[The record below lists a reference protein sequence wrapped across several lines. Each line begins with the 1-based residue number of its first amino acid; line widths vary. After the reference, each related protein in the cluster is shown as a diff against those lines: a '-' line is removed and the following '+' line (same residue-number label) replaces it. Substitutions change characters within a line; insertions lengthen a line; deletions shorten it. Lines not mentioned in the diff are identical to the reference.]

1 MYDKTGN
8 YYTEVIEICRPEN
21 LITKL
26 REQYNGHNIFQFFA
40 NTTVIVHCIFL
51 CIYKALNLLMNV
63 LVRCIMQKSDENTV
77 LKLSMYCIQQ
87 CLNKIEI

>member
-8 YYTEVIEICRPEN
+8 YYTEVIEICWPEN

-40 NTTVIVHCIFL
+40 NTTVT
-51 CIYKALNLLMNV
+51 LL
-63 LVRCIMQKSDENTV
+63 LF
-77 LKLSMYCIQQ
+77 KLYIAYFYAFIKQLIC
-87 CLNKIEI
+87 